1 MLQYSCLGDPMDRGA
16 WRATV
21 HGVAE
26 SDTTEHKEVPY
37 QEARYKC
44 PSFQQVH
51 VGFDL
56 TGMFAQVHKDV
67 CARINTGRK
76 KERYTHLPLLPRKSH
91 GQRSLVG
98 CSPWGR

>member
-1 MLQYSCLGDPMDRGA
+1 MLQDSCLGDPMDRGA
-16 WRATV
+16 WRAAV
-21 HGVAE
+21 HGAAE
-26 SDTTEHKEVPY
+26 LNATEHKEVPY

-67 CARINTGRK
+67 CTRMNTGGK
-76 KERYTHLPLLPRKSH
+76 KGKIHTSTKKGLDP
-91 GQRSLVG
+91 
-98 CSPWGR
+98 